1 MENKNNQQAQPGNDV
16 ALILQNTA
24 EIMKQAPAV
33 LTSNINTVS
42 KAEAIGEDI
51 LRAWKEAWAITDE
64 NKRIIALTAVD
75 ERSNKFLQNCSA
87 AVKRMN
93 DSRVPITQI
102 MDKVKKMFTENES
115 KLDVTKDLTKP
126 RYVKAER
133 DKYAAEMLRIQKAKE
148 EQIKK
153 DQQVKND
160 AISISSYA
168 STEILKALINAV
180 SEKKIKM
187 RNAFNIINL
196 ENYEKMSDKLKV
208 MEVVPPS
215 KTEIF
220 GTDDSFASNIV
231 RYPGFPSTISITNF
245 EAKVEIVKKKIE
257 THDMS
262 EFIQNYV
269 AEISAYKTELLR
281 LLPSL
286 KQELQ
291 EKREIEKQKE
301 LLAVDIDMQQKK
313 DKAEANEMIEQWKED
328 GRKQEEADLERARL
342 EEEEK
347 ELARQREQREQEEAE
362 RIKQEANEK
371 IAAAAAAA
379 EQQAHAEKTMT
390 LFESAQAAAP
400 VVAVSAK
407 QYHEI
412 KLVPGTKNIGILQI
426 FNFWYEKHGC
436 TLDETKLNNVK
447 ISQMISFCEKEFN
460 KNGTRIESQYIKY
473 VPVVESKVSK

>member
-1 MENKNNQQAQPGNDV
+1 MENQNNQQAQPGNDV

-51 LRAWKEAWAITDE
+51 LRAWKEAWTITDE
-64 NKRIIALTAVD
+64 SKRIIALTAVD
-75 ERSNKFLQNCSA
+75 ERSNKFLQNCSS

-93 DSRVPITQI
+93 DARVPITQI

-126 RYVKAER
+126 KYIKAER
-133 DKYAAEMLRIQKAKE
+133 DKYAAEIIRIQKQKE
-148 EQIKK
+148 AEIQK
-153 DQQVKND
+153 QQQAAND
-160 AISISSYA
+160 AISINSFA
-168 STEILKALINAV
+168 STQILKVLINAV
-180 SEKKIKM
+180 SEKKTKM
-187 RNAFNIINL
+187 RNAFNLINL
-196 ENYEKMSDKLKV
+196 DNYEKMSDKLKT
-208 MEVVPPS
+208 MEVIVPS
-215 KTEIF
+215 KTDIF
-220 GTDDSFASNIV
+220 GVDGSFTSDMV
-231 RYPGFPSTISITNF
+231 KHPGFPNTVSITSF
-245 EAKVEIVKKKIE
+245 DAKAEIVNKKLE
-257 THDMS
+257 TYDMS
-262 EFIQNYV
+262 EFTQNYTT
-269 AEISAYKTELLR
+269 EISAYKMELIR

-291 EKREIEKQKE
+291 EQKEIEKKKE
-301 LLAVDIDMQQKK
+301 LLATDIDLQQKK

>member
-1 MENKNNQQAQPGNDV
+1 MENQTIQQPQPGNDV

-33 LTSNINTVS
+33 LTANINTVS

-51 LRAWKEAWAITDE
+51 LKAWKDAWGITDE

-133 DKYAAEMLRIQKAKE
+133 DKYAGEMLRIQKEKE

-153 DQQVKND
+153 DQQAKND
-160 AISISSYA
+160 AISINSYA

-269 AEISAYKTELLR
+269 TEISAYKTELLR

-313 DKAEANEMIEQWKED
+313 DKD
-328 GRKQEEADLERARL
+328 
-342 EEEEK
+342 
-347 ELARQREQREQEEAE
+347 
-362 RIKQEANEK
+362 
-371 IAAAAAAA
+371 
-379 EQQAHAEKTMT
+379 
-390 LFESAQAAAP
+390 
-400 VVAVSAK
+400 
-407 QYHEI
+407 
-412 KLVPGTKNIGILQI
+412 
-426 FNFWYEKHGC
+426 
-436 TLDETKLNNVK
+436 
-447 ISQMISFCEKEFN
+447 
-460 KNGTRIESQYIKY
+460 
-473 VPVVESKVSK
+473 